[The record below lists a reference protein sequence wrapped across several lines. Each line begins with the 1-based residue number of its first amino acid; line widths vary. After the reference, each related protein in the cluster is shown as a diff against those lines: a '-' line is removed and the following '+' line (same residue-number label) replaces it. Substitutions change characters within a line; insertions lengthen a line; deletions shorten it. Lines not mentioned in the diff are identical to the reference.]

1 MEYGQGVTSAP
12 NSTSFAILG
21 LLGLRPWTA
30 YELVAQANRSL
41 HWFWPR
47 SEAHLYAE
55 LKRIVAR
62 GHAEAEIVDGARR
75 QATRYTITPAG
86 RAALEEW
93 LTTPP
98 APISLELEGLL
109 RLFLADQGNLA
120 DVRAAIETT
129 AQQARERSAVGRAL
143 IEELLATGGPF
154 PERLHLTERAV
165 SFFAELGHLVS
176 RWCDETLTEI
186 ETWPDTRNVGLTP
199 TARQR
204 LEKLLDQTPPPPRPR
219 NGLPNKNVTK

>member
-1 MEYGQGVTSAP
+1 MEYCQGVTSAP

-62 GHAEAEIVDGARR
+62 GHADAEVVDGQRR

-86 RAALEEW
+86 RAALEDW

-109 RLFLADQGNLA
+109 RLFLADQGNLT
-120 DVRAAIETT
+120 DVRTAIEIT
-129 AQQARERSAVGRAL
+129 AEQSRERSTAGRAL

-165 SFFAELGHLVS
+165 AFFAELGNLVS

-186 ETWPDTRNVGLTP
+186 DSWPDTRNVGLTP
-199 TARQR
+199 SARQR
-204 LEKLLDQTPPPPRPR
+204 LEDLLDRTAAPPRPVQQR
-219 NGLPNKNVTK
+219 R